1 MAKYY
6 DAADVMRSN
15 PTAKIEPA
23 DLSHRNAIKST
34 GQSFFDML
42 NALPPSREMSLAKTK
57 LEEAIMWA
65 IKGITA

>member
-6 DAADVMRSN
+6 DAADTMRSN
-15 PTAKIEPA
+15 PLGPIEPA
-23 DLSHRNAIKST
+23 DISHMNAVKST
-34 GQSFFDML
+34 GQGFYDML

-57 LEEAIMWA
+57 LEEAVMWA